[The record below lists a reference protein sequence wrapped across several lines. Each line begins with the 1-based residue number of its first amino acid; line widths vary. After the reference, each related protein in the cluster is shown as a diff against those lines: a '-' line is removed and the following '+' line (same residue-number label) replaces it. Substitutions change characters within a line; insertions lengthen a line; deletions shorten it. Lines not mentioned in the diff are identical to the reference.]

1 MDFEND
7 LIVAEDI
14 SSIKEDLVALSEHAA
29 LAPNKRSSFS
39 TTEDLIRMMQQQS
52 LGSIKNLKQRAK
64 LDSESSVELLVSQ
77 ASEESDSSLEVP
89 NKRKDTKAGK
99 KMLLPL
105 RKKRYVPWD
114 QHSAKLEEAN
124 EKSEQK

>member
-7 LIVAEDI
+7 LIVAGDI
-14 SSIKEDLVALSEHAA
+14 SSIKEDLVAFSEHAA

-52 LGSIKNLKQRAK
+52 PGSIKRLKQRAK

-77 ASEESDSSLEVP
+77 ASEESDSSLEVSS
-89 NKRKDTKAGK
+89 KHKDPKARK
-99 KMLLPL
+99 KMLSPL

-114 QHSAKLEEAN
+114 LHSAKLEEAN
-124 EKSEQK
+124 EKSEQM